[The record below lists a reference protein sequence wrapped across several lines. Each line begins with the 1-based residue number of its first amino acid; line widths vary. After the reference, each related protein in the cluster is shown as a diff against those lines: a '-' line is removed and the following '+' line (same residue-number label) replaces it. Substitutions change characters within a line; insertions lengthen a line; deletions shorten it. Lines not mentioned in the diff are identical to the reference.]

1 MIKSNAKDTDLRWKV
16 DNEEAPPVPPELHL
30 IVVECDVLFAY
41 KK

>member
-16 DNEEAPPVPPELHL
+16 DNEEAPPVPPEHR
-30 IVVECDVLFAY
+30 IVVEADVLFVY